1 MNKVCVAREKIHN
14 DICVL
19 VCACVYACVCA
30 FVHVCVCT
38 HVCVIMC
45 LHTSIS
51 VNACMHACTIMCAT
65 MYICVHKIMHMC
77 IPASSPPH
85 LKGQVHLNTCMLCS
99 EEEPKNIELQHTDLC
114 GSPLRCNQS
123 GRCTGIQN
131 HRQGRSSDLHHTHL
145 QNIPTNHTTGKHSL
159 KEYKLCLKEKK
170 ENKSERE

>member
-1 MNKVCVAREKIHN
+1 MC
-14 DICVL
+14 
-19 VCACVYACVCA
+19 VCACVRVCVRACVR
-30 FVHVCVCT
+30 VYTCVCYHVST
-38 HVCVIMC
+38 HEYQCE
-45 LHTSIS
+45 
-51 VNACMHACTIMCAT
+51 CMHACMYNYVCAT

-131 HRQGRSSDLHHTHL
+131 HRQGRSSDLHHTLL